1 MFESLRDPEGYRR
14 FRREYNAQAEPIG
27 PEIWKN
33 FEISKRRFFNH
44 RGVFFEDEWVSIV
57 DRGIFRIGFLNS
69 RTNLNRI
76 TNFATM
82 KGWFYLDFRSFNG
95 VVASRSTAPSLA
107 ELGRAIRPPLDNQKS
122 TEVIESL
129 RRRFEGIGFRSI
141 LRAWDG
147 QLFWGGDDGSHR
159 FAALFQYCVEYNVS
173 LSEPFRLSVREID
186 AGTLAKLQTEW
197 CLFLAPP
204 EIGRAVNRAAT
215 ALHERRRDLDTSKL
229 LAYTA
234 ALESVAIDEPI
245 DLLAIRAASPG
256 AVILNADWRLS
267 ALNPLLDQI
276 CRKQTIQIQELI
288 SAVERVDPES

>member
-1 MFESLRDPEGYRR
+1 MMFESLRDRKGDRR
-14 FRREYNAQAEPIG
+14 FRLEYIAQEELIG
-27 PEIWKN
+27 PDTWQK

-44 RGVFFEDEWVSIV
+44 CGVFFDDEWVSIV
-57 DRGIFRIGFLNS
+57 DRGIFRIGFSNR
-69 RTNLNRI
+69 RTNLNWI

-82 KGWFYLDFRSFNG
+82 KGWYYLDFRSFNG

-107 ELGRAIRPPLDNQKS
+107 ELGRASRPPLDNDKT

-129 RRRFEGIGFRSI
+129 RRRFEGIGFRAF

-159 FAALFQYCVEYNVS
+159 FAALFQYCVEYNVA
-173 LSEPFRLSVREID
+173 LSEPFRLSIRKID

-215 ALHERRRDLDTSKL
+215 ALYQRRRDLDPSKI

-245 DLLAIRAASPG
+245 ELLAVRATSPG
-256 AVILNADWRLS
+256 AVLLSSDWRLS
-267 ALNPLLDQI
+267 ALNPLLDQA
-276 CRKQTIQIQELI
+276 CRKQTINIQELI
-288 SAVERVDPES
+288 SAVERVDL